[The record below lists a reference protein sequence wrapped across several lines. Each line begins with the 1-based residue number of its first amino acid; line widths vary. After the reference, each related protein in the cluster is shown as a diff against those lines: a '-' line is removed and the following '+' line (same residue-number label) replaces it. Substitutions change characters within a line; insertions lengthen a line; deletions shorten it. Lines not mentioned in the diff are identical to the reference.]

1 MSLKPPVNGFDQNK
15 NTSQFNE
22 DFTKNYNEQRDK
34 GYFLEFDVHY
44 FEKLHKIDNDL
55 PFLSER
61 MKFEN
66 FLKLVT
72 NLQDTK

>member
-1 MSLKPPVNGFDQNK
+1 MVLIRTKTLPNLMKISL
-15 NTSQFNE
+15 
-22 DFTKNYNEQRDK
+22 KNYNEQRDK